1 MAVEAIGGL
10 SVSKNQPT
18 QVNSLG
24 LDDFLKIL
32 LTQLTYQDPLKPL
45 DNQEFIAQLAQFT
58 SLQQT
63 TELNR
68 NTQQGVSILAANQAV
83 SLIGRTVQVQSQN
96 NDGSSLIGQVTTLRF
111 NNGQPLVT
119 VRGSDGSYATDL
131 PLSQIVLVQ

>member
-1 MAVEAIGGL
+1 MAVQSIGGL
-10 SVSKNQPT
+10 SVSQTQPS

-63 TELNR
+63 SEVNR
-68 NTQQGVSILAANQAV
+68 NIQQLLTIQASTQAV
-83 SLIGRTVQVQSQN
+83 GLIGRTVQVQGTS
-96 NDGSSLIGQVTTLRF
+96 GSGSIIGQVTTLRF
-111 NNGQPLVT
+111 NQGQPLVT
-119 VRGSDGSYATDL
+119 VRGSDGSYSTDL
-131 PLSQIVLVQ
+131 SPSQIVLIQ

>member
-1 MAVEAIGGL
+1 MGGL
-10 SVSKNQPT
+10 SVSQSQPA

-63 TELNR
+63 SEVNR
-68 NTQQGVSILAANQAV
+68 NMQQAV
-83 SLIGRTVQVQSQN
+83 TILSSTQAVGLIGKTVQVQGQN
-96 NDGSSLIGQVTTLRF
+96 NDGSSVIGQVTTLRF

-119 VRGSDGSYATDL
+119 VRGNDGSYSTDL

>member
-1 MAVEAIGGL
+1 MAVQSIGGL
-10 SVSKNQPT
+10 SVSQTQPS

-63 TELNR
+63 SEVNR
-68 NTQQGVSILAANQAV
+68 NIQQLLTIQASTQAV
-83 SLIGRTVQVQSQN
+83 GLIGRTVQVQGTS
-96 NDGSSLIGQVTTLRF
+96 GSIIGQVTTLRF
-111 NNGQPLVT
+111 NQGQPLVT
-119 VRGSDGSYATDL
+119 VRGSDGSYSTDL
-131 PLSQIVLVQ
+131 SPSQIVLIQ

>member
-1 MAVEAIGGL
+1 MAVQSIGGL
-10 SVSKNQPT
+10 SVSQSQPT

-68 NTQQGVSILAANQAV
+68 NMQQATTILASTQAV
-83 SLIGRTVQVQSQN
+83 SLLGKTVQVQGQN
-96 NDGSSLIGQVTTLRF
+96 NDGSSVIGQVTTLRF
-111 NNGQPLVT
+111 NNGQPMVT
-119 VRGSDGSYATDL
+119 VRGSDGSYSTDL

>member
-1 MAVEAIGGL
+1 L
-10 SVSKNQPT
+10 SVSANQPA

-63 TELNR
+63 SELNR
-68 NTQQGVSILAANQAV
+68 NAQQSLTILASTQAV
-83 SLIGRTVQVQSQN
+83 SLLGKTVQVQGQN
-96 NDGSSLIGQVTTLRF
+96 NDGSVIGQVTTLRF
-111 NNGQPLVT
+111 NNGQPMVT
-119 VRGSDGSYATDL
+119 VRASDGSYATDL